1 MAEVKKKKKT
11 RAFSDE
17 APEKAKKGK
26 KGKSF
31 ELVTVNMAAE
41 HRPKEIEDYVG
52 QDHILKVFKGWQKTG
67 KVPAT
72 ILISGNTG
80 SGKTTLARMIARYVN
95 CDTFSSCGKCRSCK
109 MGTAGHPD
117 ILQYD
122 MGMKGK
128 VDEARNMV
136 ESSGLSPIFKRRV
149 FILDESHLMTTQA
162 ESSLLVTTE
171 EPPAGTMWIFCT
183 TNPEKMKDTIRG
195 RCTHLPINAIEPE
208 IIAGRLTDIA
218 KAEGLWPKDKEERKS
233 AVSAVKTIAGY
244 SEGQMRRAIGL
255 LQTMASIVEGG
266 GTFSKSAVNEAMQAD
281 PEIQL
286 DEKAVQFV
294 AAYLS
299 MDLIGTVQFLREAN
313 NPRGLLVKA
322 RWLIHSIIGHL
333 TETNKYQTAPLKMF
347 LNLHRTASKS
357 KDDKFALNLPRLINL
372 QSVLNSCEIAFNSTS
387 VPADIMME
395 SSVCNLMVDV
405 YEGKIKI

>member
-1 MAEVKKKKKT
+1 MAEVKKKKK
-11 RAFSDE
+11 RAFSEEDS
-17 APEKAKKGK
+17 PKTKKK
-26 KGKSF
+26 SKKSF
-31 ELVTVNMAAE
+31 DLTTVNMAAE
-41 HRPKEIEDYVG
+41 YRPKVIEDYVG
-52 QDHILKVFKGWQKTG
+52 QDHILKVFSGWKKTG

-95 CDTFSSCGKCRSCK
+95 CETFSSCGTCRSCK
-109 MGTAGHPD
+109 MGTSGHPD

-122 MGMKGK
+122 MGQKGK
-128 VDEARNMV
+128 VDDARNMV
-136 ESSGLSPIFKRRV
+136 ESANLSAIFKRRV

-208 IIAGRLTDIA
+208 IVAERLAVIA
-218 KAEGLWPKDKEERKS
+218 KAEGLWPKDKEERKAAS
-233 AVSAVKTIAGY
+233 SAVKTIAGY
-244 SEGQMRRAIGL
+244 SEGQMRKAIGL

-299 MDLIGTVQFLREAN
+299 MDLIGTIQFLREAN

-322 RWLIHSIIGHL
+322 RWLMHSIIGHL

-357 KDDKFALNLPRLINL
+357 KDDKFALSLPRLINL
-372 QSVLNSCEIAFNSTS
+372 QSVLNTCEIAFNSTS

-395 SSVCNLMVDV
+395 TSVCNLMVDV
-405 YEGKIKI
+405 YDGKMKI